1 MGSEMCIR
9 DSLNV
14 LDLGCGTGLLGVCL
28 GRLDGFLI
36 GVDISMKMIEQA
48 ARHNVYDRF
57 HNANLLDAL
66 RDTPDSTYEV
76 VAALDVFIYAG
87 DLTDTVPD
95 AFRLIVPHGDFL
107 FSCEAAPEDGPDLV
121 LQASGRYAHKRSHAM
136 AVCREAGFTS
146 VEIEDLVLRYE
157 GDQPVQGFLVS
168 ARK

>member
-1 MGSEMCIR
+1 
-9 DSLNV
+9 
-14 LDLGCGTGLLGVCL
+14 
-28 GRLDGFLI
+28 
-36 GVDISMKMIEQA
+36 
-48 ARHNVYDRF
+48 
-57 HNANLLDAL
+57 
-66 RDTPDSTYEV
+66 
-76 VAALDVFIYAG
+76 
-87 DLTDTVPD
+87 
-95 AFRLIVPHGDFL
+95 LIVPHGDFL